1 MYRSLYISKSTY
13 IFCSPNFLFAKKRI
27 QKTMFRN
34 VFEYIQNWS
43 ISLEKLDIHDCPS
56 STDDPLRPRGVCRM
70 ESSFSMLCSIQFRAA
85 LTNVLRTRG
94 SSRLRRDCAVGY
106 RLPAILSIRLMGES
120 VSRLLGREIIFK
132 ESRDRLAS
140 TTIAKSF
147 ENGIL
152 HGINKEPPFTNVSP
166 YLRPRFEI
174 DFPFD

>member
-1 MYRSLYISKSTY
+1 
-13 IFCSPNFLFAKKRI
+13 
-27 QKTMFRN
+27 
-34 VFEYIQNWS
+34 
-43 ISLEKLDIHDCPS
+43 
-56 STDDPLRPRGVCRM
+56 M

-132 ESRDRLAS
+132 DSRDRLAS

-147 ENGIL
+147 ENGVYT
-152 HGINKEPPFTNVSP
+152 G
-166 YLRPRFEI
+166 
-174 DFPFD
+174 